1 MHKLRF
7 IALLF
12 FNLAALSY
20 LALPVAVA
28 RPLTLGTI
36 GENAADEIKKFWPFT
51 RYLAK
56 ELQSAGIDEGKV
68 VVAKD
73 MAQMAG
79 FLREAKV
86 DLYIDSAFPI
96 IAVSQLSGAKF
107 LVRRWKK
114 GIGEYHSA
122 IFTRKDSG
130 INRLEDLRGKFIAF
144 EEPYSTS
151 GYFLPKMAMS
161 QAGLKLTNKQA
172 AANPVA
178 ADEVGYLFSRD
189 DTNTMWWVVKGKV
202 AGGAMDNQ
210 NYTNEAKGD
219 IDQLKVLHKTISIP
233 RQIVSY
239 RGDLAESLAGTI
251 KQVLLRMDQSEEG
264 KKILQEFERTTKFDE
279 LSPQALAPLVQ
290 FHKSIAAEV
299 GK

>member
-1 MHKLRF
+1 MKWVRF
-7 IALLF
+7 TARLFLYSAALLF
-12 FNLAALSY
+12 VA
-20 LALPVAVA
+20 PEMAVA
-28 RPLTLGTI
+28 RPLTVATI
-36 GENAADEIKKFWPFT
+36 GENAADETKKFWPFT

-73 MAQMAG
+73 MAQMAA
-79 FLREAKV
+79 FLREGKV

-96 IAVSQLSGAKF
+96 IAVNHLSGAKF
-107 LVRRWKK
+107 LARRWKK

-130 INRLEDLRGKFIAF
+130 INRLEDLKGKFIAF

-151 GYFLPKMAMS
+151 GYFLPKMALV
-161 QAGLKLTNKQA
+161 QAGLKLADKKA
-172 AANPVA
+172 ATDPLGSN
-178 ADEVGYLFSRD
+178 EVGYLFSRD

-202 AGGAMDNQ
+202 AGGAIDNQ

-219 IDQLKVLHKTISIP
+219 IDQLKVLHKTMSIP
-233 RQIVSY
+233 RQVVSY
-239 RGDLAESLAGTI
+239 RGDLAQSLAGTI
-251 KQVLLRMDQSEEG
+251 KQILLRMDQSEEG
-264 KKILQEFERTTKFDE
+264 KKILQEFERTTKFDD